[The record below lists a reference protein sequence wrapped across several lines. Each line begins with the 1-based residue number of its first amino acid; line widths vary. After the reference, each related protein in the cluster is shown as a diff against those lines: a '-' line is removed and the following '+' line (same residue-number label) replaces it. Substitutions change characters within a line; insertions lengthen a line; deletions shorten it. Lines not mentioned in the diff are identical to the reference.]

1 MKRNYIT
8 LLLQNDYND
17 VKGTVPMMKRKFQGL
32 CLFCIIILSLSG
44 CQPKSVI
51 FDKKETADPIAKG
64 VSVETPATPVSY
76 DDPAMN
82 YLMALDQLG
91 ARIAG
96 TPTEKMAADYIV
108 KELES
113 MGYAVK
119 REAFKYQDTFE
130 SENIIA
136 EKKGKGGQTI
146 IIGAHYDSVG
156 ASKGTDDNGSGV
168 AVALRVAKTLADQE
182 TEHTL
187 KFVFFGA
194 EEVGLEGSSYYA
206 GQMSKKDIED
216 TLLMVNLDSLI
227 AGDIAYVYGNA
238 NEQGKYRD
246 YVLELAKTNQLTLT
260 NQPGKNSDYP
270 AGTTGPYSDHAPF
283 EALGMSFIYF
293 ESTNWDMGAKDGYTQ
308 SSPDKG
314 AEGDFWHTKYDNF
327 KDIEKAFP
335 GRPAERLNTVATLLE
350 KLLIMNLSEI

>member
-1 MKRNYIT
+1 MI
-8 LLLQNDYND
+8 
-17 VKGTVPMMKRKFQGL
+17 KRKFQGL
-32 CLFCIIILSLSG
+32 CLFCILILSLSG
-44 CQPKSVI
+44 CQ
-51 FDKKETADPIAKG
+51 TKG
-64 VSVETPATPVSY
+64 VASDIKESKEALGTAVSIETSLDQVVY
-76 DDPAMN
+76 DDAAMN

-96 TPTEKMAADYIV
+96 TQTEKMAADYIV

-113 MGYAVK
+113 MGYTIK
-119 REAFKYQDTFE
+119 REGFTYQDTFE

-136 EKKGKGGQTI
+136 EKKGTGTQTV

-168 AVALRVAKTLADQE
+168 AVALRVAKTLAKQE
-182 TEHTL
+182 TVHTL

-194 EEVGLEGSSYYA
+194 EEVGLEGSSHYA
-206 GQMSKKDIED
+206 SQMTRDEIKD

-227 AGDIAYVYGNA
+227 AGDIAYVYGNP

-246 YVLELAKTNQLTLT
+246 YVLDLARENQLILT
-260 NQPGKNSDYP
+260 NQPGKNPDYP

-293 ESTNWDMGAKDGYTQ
+293 ESTNWDMGKKDGYTQ
-308 SSPDKG
+308 SSPDQG
-314 AEGDFWHTKYDNF
+314 AEGNYWHTKYDNF

-335 GRPAERLNTVATLLE
+335 GRPAERLNMVATILE
-350 KLLIMNLSEI
+350 KLLVMNLLEI